1 MIRKVTVTAALMA
14 VGMMTSLGYTA
25 VAQTSRPADRNPT
38 DRPANR
44 PNRPAYQTNPTDQ
57 PGTRPNRPADQT
69 NPTPGTRPNDSR
81 ESATDRD
88 FMIQAAQMNR
98 AEIELSQ
105 VALRKAA
112 SPEVKQYARQIIAD
126 HRQAGVRLSELAREK
141 GITLPTQPDA
151 EHQALKARLQEMSGR
166 AFDQAYM
173 TAMVA
178 DHEEAVRQFQNQAT
192 QGRDP
197 DLKAFAAN
205 ILPRIQEHWT
215 MARSMTGNPGAR
227 NQHSPNSPR

>member
-1 MIRKVTVTAALMA
+1 
-14 VGMMTSLGYTA
+14 
-25 VAQTSRPADRNPT
+25 
-38 DRPANR
+38 
-44 PNRPAYQTNPTDQ
+44 
-57 PGTRPNRPADQT
+57 
-69 NPTPGTRPNDSR
+69 
-81 ESATDRD
+81 
-88 FMIQAAQMNR
+88 MIQAAQMNR

-112 SPEVKQYARQIIAD
+112 SPEVKRYAQQMIGD
-126 HRQAGVRLSELAREK
+126 HRRAGLRLSELARQK

-205 ILPRIQEHWT
+205 ILPRIQEHLT
-215 MARSMTGNPGAR
+215 MARSMTGNPGSR